1 MKIIYSNYEPC
12 YKIYKISESVSNQY
26 YIGKTKRP
34 MIERLSFH
42 MIGDLKCDVHF
53 GGVGWNNCIC
63 EIIDHAND
71 SETLSKKEI
80 ELIKEHIGDEN
91 MLNVQYNTPI
101 MNDVKVDVSDGE
113 NMIVICVYD
122 EDEQQ
127 NVIKIVDNE
136 IKD

>member
-1 MKIIYSNYEPC
+1 
-12 YKIYKISESVSNQY
+12 
-26 YIGKTKRP
+26 

-101 MNDVKVDVSDGE
+101 MNDVKVDVSESEKYDCY
-113 NMIVICVYD
+113 CVYD
-122 EDEQQ
+122 EDEEQ
-127 NVIKIVDNE
+127 NIIKFVDNE